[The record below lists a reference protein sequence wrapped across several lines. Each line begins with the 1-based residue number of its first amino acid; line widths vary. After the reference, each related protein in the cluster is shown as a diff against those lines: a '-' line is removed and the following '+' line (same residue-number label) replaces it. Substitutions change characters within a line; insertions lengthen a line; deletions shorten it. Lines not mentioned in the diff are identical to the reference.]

1 MTMPSTNKTPYAELP
16 QFLPSDKPTWL
27 GDVNNAML
35 KIDGKLSEGNTK
47 NTQQDLQI
55 ATALENSANA
65 ATAAQAAQTAANSA
79 VEKANAVS
87 ARLPVGTA
95 DIKDGAV
102 TATKLDST
110 AMNAILKGMTIKR
123 FSSSD
128 KSADNDGM
136 VLIDGVTLDGF
147 YVVEIG
153 LLVITGFMGDAHT
166 IGSVTNPN
174 CYLPSYVQIAKKQ
187 YSGFAMVY
195 TDSDDFIKWTGY
207 GVDTNR
213 SIGINSPTNDA
224 GKKFISTGP
233 LVVYSGSP
241 KGTALS
247 GDVLSSYM
255 VQNGLVK

>member
-65 ATAAQAAQTAANSA
+65 ATAAQEAKTAAESA
-79 VEKANAVS
+79 VAKADAVS

-95 DIKDGAV
+95 DIRDGAV

-123 FSSSD
+123 FSTYD
-128 KSADNDGM
+128 ESADNDGM
-136 VLIDGVTLDGF
+136 VVPTGVNLEGF
-147 YVVEIG
+147 YFVEIG
-153 LLVITGFMGDAHT
+153 LLV
-166 IGSVTNPN
+166 VTTFSGKATNLSYISGTPS
-174 CYLPSYVQIAKKQ
+174 CYLPSYVQIRTKDG
-187 YSGFAMVY
+187 SGVA
-195 TDSDDFIKWTGY
+195 IKWDSSSAFKHWTGI
-207 GVDTNR
+207 GVNTNR
-213 SIGINSPTNDA
+213 AIGLNTSGEEGELFVN
-224 GKKFISTGP
+224 TGP
-233 LVVYSGSP
+233 YVQYAGSP
-241 KGTALS
+241 QGAALAGDIYTA
-247 GDVLSSYM
+247 YAN
-255 VQNGLVK
+255 QNGTVG

>member
-1 MTMPSTNKTPYAELP
+1 MASTNKTPYAELP

-55 ATALENSANA
+55 ATALENSTNA
-65 ATAAQAAQTAANSA
+65 AKAAQAAQTAAEGA
-79 VEKANAVS
+79 VAKADAVS
-87 ARLPVGTA
+87 ARLPVDSA

-128 KSADNDGM
+128 SSADNDGM
-136 VLIDGVTLDGF
+136 VLIKDINLDGF

-153 LLVITGFMGDAHT
+153 LLVITGFSGDAHT
-166 IGSVTNPN
+166 IGSVASPN
-174 CYLPSYVQIAKKQ
+174 CYLPSYVQIARKS
-187 YSGFAMVY
+187 YSGLTIVY
-195 TDSDDFIKWTGY
+195 TDENDFVKWSGY

-213 SIGINSPTNDA
+213 GIGINSPTNDS

-241 KGTALS
+241 DGTALS
-247 GDVLSSYM
+247 GDAIASYIA
-255 VQNGLVK
+255 QNGLVK